1 MFPYDTNISELCLN
15 INFIRF
21 LFWLI
26 KKNICIANM
35 NMYIYKEEIREGE
48 GCLNFDIKSSEL
60 PIKGIFNNVQTI

>member
-26 KKNICIANM
+26 KKYIYIANM
-35 NMYIYKEEIREGE
+35 NMYIYKEEIREG
-48 GCLNFDIKSSEL
+48 
-60 PIKGIFNNVQTI
+60 NV

>member
-26 KKNICIANM
+26 KKNIYIANM
-35 NMYIYKEEIREGE
+35 NMYIYKEEIREGGMFKFRYKIE
-48 GCLNFDIKSSEL
+48 RITD
-60 PIKGIFNNVQTI
+60 